1 MSPTCQVWS
10 QMTDVSQVD
19 HTLSPMSLFYRVRDR
34 VEMTL
39 TSIVKVKTF
48 FNYYSWVFV
57 PLYTSKSL
65 NQSKKNVKW

>member
-1 MSPTCQVWS
+1 
-10 QMTDVSQVD
+10 MTDVSQVD

-39 TSIVKVKTF
+39 TSIVKVKIF

-57 PLYTSKSL
+57 SLYTSKSL

>member
-1 MSPTCQVWS
+1 
-10 QMTDVSQVD
+10 MTDVSQVD

-39 TSIVKVKTF
+39 TSIVKVKIF
-48 FNYYSWVFV
+48 VNYYSWVFV
-57 PLYTSKSL
+57 SLYTSKSL